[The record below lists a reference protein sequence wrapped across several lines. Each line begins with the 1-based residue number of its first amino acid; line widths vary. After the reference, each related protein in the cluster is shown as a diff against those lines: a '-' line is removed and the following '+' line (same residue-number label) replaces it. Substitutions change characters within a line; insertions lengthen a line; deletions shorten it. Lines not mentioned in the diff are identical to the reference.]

1 MFIFMRLRNRDVIP
15 ISVIILYETENVKPF
30 TFFPEKIYML
40 FMSLCKRHN
49 GTGLNVAFGS

>member
-1 MFIFMRLRNRDVIP
+1 MFIFIRLRNRDVIP
-15 ISVIILYETENVKPF
+15 ISVIIYETENVEAF

-49 GTGLNVAFGS
+49 GAGLNVALGL

>member
-1 MFIFMRLRNRDVIP
+1 MFIFIRLRNRAVIP
-15 ISVIILYETENVKPF
+15 ISVIIYETENVKAF

-49 GTGLNVAFGS
+49 GTGLNVAFGL

>member
-1 MFIFMRLRNRDVIP
+1 MFIYLYVYEIEMLYTFL
-15 ISVIILYETENVKPF
+15 SFYETENNKAF

-49 GTGLNVAFGS
+49 GTGLNVALGL